1 MTQALAA
8 YIDRWNA
15 WTNVSVNRRIFA
27 AALSIGTLTLFVN
40 VGTAVKD
47 LLIAYQFGTT
57 DVLDA
62 FLIAFLLP
70 SFMISII
77 AGSLPSAFIPIY
89 LEVQHRDGKEAG
101 ELLYASVLGWSFVI
115 LVLIAF
121 VMALLAP
128 VILPMLGS
136 GFGEQKLALT
146 QSLYLTTLPILMVK
160 GLTTLWTTRL
170 NAINQFAFGSAVPIV
185 TPLLTI
191 GALLYG
197 VSHWGIYALA
207 GGAVLGALVEM
218 ILIAWYVQSLGT
230 TLTPQWFGCSPA
242 LIQVAKQYGP
252 GTVGALLMASTIL
265 VDQAMAAMLGPGS
278 VSALSYGGKVVS
290 FALAIGAT
298 ALGTAV
304 LPHFSKMVSAAD
316 WEGVRHTLRTYTSII
331 LKVTIPL
338 TLIAAFL
345 SEWIVAALF
354 ERGTF
359 TARDSH
365 MVGNVQ
371 AFLLLQVPLYL
382 VGTIVV
388 RLLSALKA
396 NQVLMWGC
404 VLNFLINV
412 ILNYIF
418 MQWLQ
423 VAGIALAT
431 FVVYLVSVTFLSYM
445 LRQVLIDHQEVHRRH
460 SIRT

>member
-89 LEVQHRDGKEAG
+89 LEVQQRDVKEAG
-101 ELLYASVLGWSFVI
+101 ELLYASVFGWSFVI

-218 ILIAWYVQSLGT
+218 ILTAWYVHSLGVT
-230 TLTPQWFGCSPA
+230 MIPQWLGYSPA
-242 LIQVAKQYGP
+242 LIQVARQYGP
-252 GTVGALLMASTIL
+252 GTVGALLMASTML
-265 VDQAMAAMLGPGS
+265 VDQAMAAMLGPVS
-278 VSALSYGGKVVS
+278 VSALNYGGKVVS

-304 LPHFSKMVSAAD
+304 LPHFSRMVTAAD
-316 WEGVRHTLRTYTSII
+316 WGGVRPTLHAYVTLI
-331 LKVTIPL
+331 LKISIPF
-338 TLIAAFL
+338 TLVAVVL
-345 SEWIVAALF
+345 SEPIVRALF
-354 ERGTF
+354 QRGAF
-359 TARDSH
+359 TAADTY
-365 MVGNVQ
+365 MVANVQ
-371 AFLLLQVPLYL
+371 AFLLVEVPLYL
-382 VGTIVV
+382 VGIVIV
-388 RLLSALKA
+388 RLISALKA
-396 NQVLMWGC
+396 NHILMWGC
-404 VLNFLINV
+404 MLNFILNV
-412 ILNYIF
+412 ILNYVF
-418 MQWLQ
+418 MQWLH
-423 VAGIALAT
+423 VTGIAVAT
-431 FVVYLVSVTFLSYM
+431 FVVYLSSVSFLSYM
-445 LRQVLIDHQEVHRRH
+445 LRCLLLEHERAFQG
-460 SIRT
+460 

>member
-218 ILIAWYVQSLGT
+218 ILTAWYVHSLGVT
-230 TLTPQWFGCSPA
+230 MIPQWLGYSPA
-242 LIQVAKQYGP
+242 LIQVARQYGP
-252 GTVGALLMASTIL
+252 GTVGALLMASTML

-278 VSALSYGGKVVS
+278 VSALNYGGKVVS

-304 LPHFSKMVSAAD
+304 LPHFSRMVTAAD
-316 WEGVRHTLRTYTSII
+316 WEGVRHTLHTYVTLI
-331 LKVTIPL
+331 LKISIPF
-338 TLIAAFL
+338 TLVAVVL
-345 SEWIVAALF
+345 SEPIVRALF
-354 ERGTF
+354 QRGAF
-359 TARDSH
+359 TAADTY
-365 MVGNVQ
+365 MVANVQ

-382 VGTIVV
+382 VGIVIV
-388 RLLSALKA
+388 RLISALKA
-396 NQVLMWGC
+396 NHILMWGC
-404 VLNFLINV
+404 MLNFILNV
-412 ILNYIF
+412 ILNYVF
-418 MQWLQ
+418 MQWLH
-423 VAGIALAT
+423 VTGIAVAT
-431 FVVYLVSVTFLSYM
+431 FVVYLSSVSFLSYM
-445 LRQVLIDHQEVHRRH
+445 LRCLLLEHERAFQG
-460 SIRT
+460 